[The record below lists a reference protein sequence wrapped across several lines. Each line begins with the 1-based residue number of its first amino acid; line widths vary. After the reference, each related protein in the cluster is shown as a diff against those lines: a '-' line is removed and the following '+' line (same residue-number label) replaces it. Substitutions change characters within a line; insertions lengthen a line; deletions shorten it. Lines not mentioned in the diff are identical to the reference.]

1 MHSKKHPMKHKTAPK
16 SSKLLLAEPLI
27 GDASVSSAFAELTQ
41 ALVPYLSPAHIE
53 VITQAFYLAHQAHAG
68 QSRIS
73 GEPYISHPIAVAKI
87 LADMHM
93 DCQSITAAILHDVIE
108 DTLVDRA
115 TLAEHFGEEVA
126 ELVESV
132 SKLDRIK
139 CASRVEAQAENLRK
153 MMLAMTRD
161 IRVIL
166 IKLADRLHN
175 MRTIAFLPREKK
187 RRIAKETLEIYAP
200 IANRLGMNS
209 FRLEFEDAGFEH
221 LYPMRHRVLKKAV
234 LKARGNR
241 KEVVSKLEMD
251 LNTRLA
257 TEGIQPFTVMGREKH
272 LYSLYKKMKKK
283 DFSLSEI
290 MDIYAL
296 RILVESV
303 DTCYRVLG
311 IVHNTYKPL
320 HGRFK
325 DYIAVPKMN
334 GYQSLHTAV
343 LGPHG
348 VPIEVQIRTQEM
360 HYLAEHGM
368 AAHWLYKTPEG
379 AITEAEMR
387 AREWVQGILDIQK
400 NTNSSKEF
408 IEHLKINLYPD
419 EVYVFTP
426 GGDILSL
433 PNHATAVDF
442 AYAVHTD
449 VGNACIAAKIDR
461 RLLPLSTQLSSGQ
474 TVEIVTAAGAHP
486 NPAWLSFVVTGKAK
500 NNIRHFLRTQQTF
513 EATILG
519 KRLLERA
526 MNVLFLSL
534 EDVSGAQLSRVLQDL
549 KLESFEQLC
558 EAVGL
563 GNQDASLVVRRFV
576 ADPAVEAPLS
586 VNPLAIHG
594 TEGMVVSYAHCCYPI
609 PGDPVVGFLNS
620 GQGVIV
626 HRENCKNVRSI
637 RPEPEKYIF
646 VRWAEVVEGEFS
658 VTLRVEVL
666 NNRGILASLA
676 HTLAKHDVSI
686 QNVQIDERDSRHNV
700 IIFLLSIKSRDHLAK
715 TMRGLRTIAAVTRV
729 SRGA

>member
-1 MHSKKHPMKHKTAPK
+1 MKHKTAPK

>member
-1 MHSKKHPMKHKTAPK
+1 MHSKKYPMKRKTVPK
-16 SSKLLLAEPLI
+16 SSKPLLAEPII
-27 GDASVSSAFAELTQ
+27 GDASVSAAFAELTQ
-41 ALVPYLSPAHIE
+41 ALALYLSPAHIA

-93 DCQSITAAILHDVIE
+93 DRQSITAAILHDVIE
-108 DTLVDRA
+108 DTTIDCA
-115 TLAEHFGEEVA
+115 TLAAHFGEEVA

-132 SKLDRIK
+132 SKLDRIQS
-139 CASRVEAQAENLRK
+139 ASRVEAQAENLRK

-175 MRTIAFLPREKK
+175 MRTIAALPCEKK

-209 FRLEFEDAGFEH
+209 FRLEFEDVGFEH
-221 LYPMRHRVLKKAV
+221 LYPMRHRVLKQAV
-234 LKARGNR
+234 FKARGNR
-241 KEVVSKLEMD
+241 KEVISKLEMD
-251 LNTRLA
+251 LKTRLA

-296 RILVESV
+296 RILVDSI

-325 DYIAVPKMN
+325 DYIAVPKVN

-360 HYLAEHGM
+360 HYLAENGM

-379 AITEAEMR
+379 AISEAEMR

-400 NTNSSKEF
+400 NTDSSKEF
-408 IEHLKINLYPD
+408 VEHLKINLYPD

-474 TVEIVTAAGAHP
+474 TVEIVTAMGAHP
-486 NPAWLSFVVTGKAK
+486 NAAWLSFVVTGKAK
-500 NNIRHFLRTQQTF
+500 NNIRQFLRTQQAD
-513 EATILG
+513 EACILG

-534 EDVSGAQLSRVLQDL
+534 EDISSVQLSTVLQDL
-549 KLESFEQLC
+549 KLANFEQLC
-558 EAVGL
+558 EDVGL
-563 GNQDASLVVRRFV
+563 GNQDASLVVRRLV

-594 TEGMVVSYAHCCYPI
+594 TEGMVVSYAQCCYPI

-620 GQGVIV
+620 GQGVLV
-626 HRENCKNVRSI
+626 HRENCKNVHSMRL
-637 RPEPEKYIF
+637 EPEKCIF

-658 VTLRVEVL
+658 VALRVEVL

-700 IIFLLSIKSRDHLAK
+700 IVFLLRVKSRDHLAK
-715 TMRGLRTIAAVTRV
+715 TIRGLRSIAAVTRV

>member
-1 MHSKKHPMKHKTAPK
+1 
-16 SSKLLLAEPLI
+16 
-27 GDASVSSAFAELTQ
+27 
-41 ALVPYLSPAHIE
+41 
-53 VITQAFYLAHQAHAG
+53 
-68 QSRIS
+68 
-73 GEPYISHPIAVAKI
+73 
-87 LADMHM
+87 
-93 DCQSITAAILHDVIE
+93 
-108 DTLVDRA
+108 
-115 TLAEHFGEEVA
+115 
-126 ELVESV
+126 
-132 SKLDRIK
+132 
-139 CASRVEAQAENLRK
+139 
-153 MMLAMTRD
+153 
-161 IRVIL
+161 
-166 IKLADRLHN
+166 
-175 MRTIAFLPREKK
+175 
-187 RRIAKETLEIYAP
+187 
-200 IANRLGMNS
+200 
-209 FRLEFEDAGFEH
+209 
-221 LYPMRHRVLKKAV
+221 
-234 LKARGNR
+234 
-241 KEVVSKLEMD
+241 
-251 LNTRLA
+251 
-257 TEGIQPFTVMGREKH
+257 
-272 LYSLYKKMKKK
+272 
-283 DFSLSEI
+283 
-290 MDIYAL
+290 
-296 RILVESV
+296 
-303 DTCYRVLG
+303 
-311 IVHNTYKPL
+311 
-320 HGRFK
+320 
-325 DYIAVPKMN
+325 
-334 GYQSLHTAV
+334 
-343 LGPHG
+343 G

>member
-1 MHSKKHPMKHKTAPK
+1 MKHKTAPK

-379 AITEAEMR
+379 AITEAEM
-387 AREWVQGILDIQK
+387 
-400 NTNSSKEF
+400 
-408 IEHLKINLYPD
+408 
-419 EVYVFTP
+419 
-426 GGDILSL
+426 
-433 PNHATAVDF
+433 
-442 AYAVHTD
+442 
-449 VGNACIAAKIDR
+449 
-461 RLLPLSTQLSSGQ
+461 
-474 TVEIVTAAGAHP
+474 
-486 NPAWLSFVVTGKAK
+486 
-500 NNIRHFLRTQQTF
+500 
-513 EATILG
+513 
-519 KRLLERA
+519 
-526 MNVLFLSL
+526 
-534 EDVSGAQLSRVLQDL
+534 
-549 KLESFEQLC
+549 
-558 EAVGL
+558 
-563 GNQDASLVVRRFV
+563 
-576 ADPAVEAPLS
+576 
-586 VNPLAIHG
+586 
-594 TEGMVVSYAHCCYPI
+594 
-609 PGDPVVGFLNS
+609 
-620 GQGVIV
+620 
-626 HRENCKNVRSI
+626 
-637 RPEPEKYIF
+637 
-646 VRWAEVVEGEFS
+646 
-658 VTLRVEVL
+658 
-666 NNRGILASLA
+666 
-676 HTLAKHDVSI
+676 
-686 QNVQIDERDSRHNV
+686 
-700 IIFLLSIKSRDHLAK
+700 
-715 TMRGLRTIAAVTRV
+715 
-729 SRGA
+729 

>member
-1 MHSKKHPMKHKTAPK
+1 MKRKTVPK
-16 SSKLLLAEPLI
+16 SSKPLLAKPII
-27 GDASVSSAFAELTQ
+27 GDASVRAAFAELTQ
-41 ALVPYLSPAHIE
+41 ALALYLSPAHIK
-53 VITQAFYLAHQAHAG
+53 VITQSFYLAHRAHAG

-93 DCQSITAAILHDVIE
+93 DSQSITAAILHDVIE
-108 DTLVDRA
+108 DTEIDRA

-126 ELVESV
+126 DLVESV
-132 SKLDRIK
+132 SKLDRIQS
-139 CASRVEAQAENLRK
+139 ASRVEAQAENLRK

-175 MRTIAFLPREKK
+175 MRTMATLPREKK

-209 FRLEFEDAGFEH
+209 FRLEFEDTGFEH

-251 LNTRLA
+251 LKTRLT
-257 TEGIQPFTVMGREKH
+257 TEGIQPLAVMGREKH

-296 RILVESV
+296 RILVDSV

-325 DYIAVPKMN
+325 DYIAVPKVN

-360 HYLAEHGM
+360 HYLAENGM

-400 NTNSSKEF
+400 NTDSSKEF

-461 RLLPLSTQLSSGQ
+461 RLLPLSTQLCSGQ
-474 TVEIVTAAGAHP
+474 TVEIVTATGAHP
-486 NPAWLSFVVTGKAK
+486 NAAWLSFIVTGKAK
-500 NNIRHFLRTQQTF
+500 NNIRQFLRTQQAD
-513 EATILG
+513 EARILG

-534 EDVSGAQLSRVLQDL
+534 EDVSSLQLSMVLQDL
-549 KLESFEQLC
+549 KLEHFEQLC
-558 EAVGL
+558 EEVGL

-594 TEGMVVSYAHCCYPI
+594 TEGMVLSYAHCCYPI

-626 HRENCKNVRSI
+626 HRENCKKVGSI
-637 RPEPEKYIF
+637 MSEPDKCIF
-646 VRWAEVVEGEFS
+646 VRWAATVEGEFS
-658 VTLRVEVL
+658 VGLRVEVL

-700 IIFLLSIKSRDHLAK
+700 IIFLLSVKNRDHLAK
-715 TMRGLRTIAAVTRV
+715 TMRGLRSIPAVTRV

>member
-1 MHSKKHPMKHKTAPK
+1 MYSKKHPMKHKTAPK
-16 SSKLLLAEPLI
+16 SSKLPLAEPII
-27 GDASVSSAFAELTQ
+27 GDASVSSAFAELIQ
-41 ALVPYLSPAHIE
+41 ALALYLSPAHIE
-53 VITQAFYLAHQAHAG
+53 VVTQAFYLAHQAHAG

-108 DTLVDRA
+108 DTAVDRA

-139 CASRVEAQAENLRK
+139 CTSRLEAQAENLRK

-209 FRLEFEDAGFEH
+209 FRLEFEDTGFEH

-251 LNTRLA
+251 VETRLA

-296 RILVESV
+296 RILVDSV

-311 IVHNTYKPL
+311 IVHNAYKPL

-500 NNIRHFLRTQQTF
+500 NNIRQFLRTQQTF
-513 EATILG
+513 EAGILG

-534 EDVSGAQLSRVLQDL
+534 EDVSSAQLSRVLKDL
-549 KLESFEQLC
+549 KLASFEQLC

-563 GNQDASLVVRRFV
+563 GNEDAALVVRRFV

-594 TEGMVVSYAHCCYPI
+594 TEGMVVSYAPCCYPI

-637 RPEPEKYIF
+637 RSEPEKCIF
-646 VRWAEVVEGEFS
+646 VRWASVVEGEFS
-658 VTLRVEVL
+658 VALRVEVL

-676 HTLAKHDVSI
+676 HTLARHDVSI

-700 IIFLLSIKSRDHLAK
+700 IIFLLSVKSRDHLAK
-715 TMRGLRTIAAVTRV
+715 TMRGLRSIAAVTRV

>member
-1 MHSKKHPMKHKTAPK
+1 MHSKKHPMKHKTVPK
-16 SSKLLLAEPLI
+16 SSKLLLAEPII

-41 ALVPYLSPAHIE
+41 ALALYLSPAHIE

-93 DCQSITAAILHDVIE
+93 DRQSITAAILHDVIE
-108 DTLVDRA
+108 DTTTDRA

-175 MRTIAFLPREKK
+175 MRTIATLPREKK

-251 LNTRLA
+251 LKTRLA

-296 RILVESV
+296 RILVDSV

-325 DYIAVPKMN
+325 DYIAVPKVN

-360 HYLAEHGM
+360 HYLAENGM

-400 NTNSSKEF
+400 NTDSSKEF

-486 NPAWLSFVVTGKAK
+486 NAAWLSFVVTGKAK
-500 NNIRHFLRTQQTF
+500 NNIRQFLRTQQAD
-513 EATILG
+513 EARILG

-534 EDVSGAQLSRVLQDL
+534 EDVSSVQLSMVLQDL
-549 KLESFEQLC
+549 KLDHFEQLC
-558 EAVGL
+558 EEVGL
-563 GNQDASLVVRRFV
+563 GNQDAALVVRRFV

-594 TEGMVVSYAHCCYPI
+594 TEGMVVSYAQCCYPI
-609 PGDPVVGFLNS
+609 PGDPVFGFLNS

-637 RPEPEKYIF
+637 RPELEKCIF
-646 VRWAEVVEGEFS
+646 VRWASVVEGEFS
-658 VTLRVEVL
+658 VALRVEVL

-700 IIFLLSIKSRDHLAK
+700 IIFLLSVKNRDHLAK
-715 TMRGLRTIAAVTRV
+715 TMRGLRGIAAVTRV
-729 SRGA
+729 SRGV